1 MSNSSLSGDAKE
13 IVDLVKPVLIESA
26 EQTRELSF
34 KNFKNVRGNTN
45 LQGFTEFS
53 EEIMHDSLES
63 KIEHIVKMYGI
74 DAIKTLFK
82 QVKQG
87 QCADQIRDIISV
99 LDSGTLANNLYS
111 EIKINDIIY
120 VEANKLHGTQFEE
133 GIGGEENLLYIAN
146 ELANFPSEEYEKR
159 KQFFCYKCIAPLYRG
174 SDIGSM
180 IQIKNLPLYLY
191 GDHLSN
197 VPIDTLEVSSSRE
210 YELAEILNDNSK
222 SDKAKQECIEAGIQS
237 AKNNDAKSSSQST
250 QQNNGTKPKQYLD
263 EI

>member
-1 MSNSSLSGDAKE
+1 
-13 IVDLVKPVLIESA
+13 
-26 EQTRELSF
+26 
-34 KNFKNVRGNTN
+34 
-45 LQGFTEFS
+45 
-53 EEIMHDSLES
+53 MHDSLES

-159 KQFFCYKCIAPLYRG
+159 KHFFYYKCIAPLYRG

-180 IQIKNLPLYLY
+180 IQIKNLPFYLY